1 MELCTNWR
9 LYSKL
14 VNQEEKDVRDKILGS
29 LEFLAIKN
37 HETSLQTIVQDLDG
51 SISDMAYIV
60 FNILERKK
68 NLIPTQSKNQD
79 NVE

>member
-1 MELCTNWR
+1 MI
-9 LYSKL
+9 
-14 VNQEEKDVRDKILGS
+14 KIN
-29 LEFLAIKN
+29 KK
-37 HETSLQTIVQDLDG
+37 HETSIQTIALDLDG

>member
-1 MELCTNWR
+1 M
-9 LYSKL
+9 SKI
-14 VNQEEKDVRDKILGS
+14 NKK
-29 LEFLAIKN
+29 K

>member
-1 MELCTNWR
+1 M
-9 LYSKL
+9 SKINKRNMKL
-14 VNQEEKDVRDKILGS
+14 PYKQYYKT
-29 LEFLAIKN
+29 FY
-37 HETSLQTIVQDLDG
+37 G
-51 SISDMAYIV
+51 SISDMAYII

>member
-1 MELCTNWR
+1 M
-9 LYSKL
+9 SKI
-14 VNQEEKDVRDKILGS
+14 NKK
-29 LEFLAIKN
+29 
-37 HETSLQTIVQDLDG
+37 HEIALQTIVQDLDG